1 MNIEEI
7 KATLEFYANGWIQ
20 KPSTVRK
27 REDGNQ
33 IYIEEVWRNSLVQL
47 DHGSRARELLEKLND

>member
-20 KPSTVRK
+20 RPSKMRK
-27 REDGNQ
+27 NEAGKQ
-33 IYIEEVWRNSLVQL
+33 IYLEEVWRNSLVQL
-47 DHGSRARELLEKLND
+47 DHGDRARQLLEKLND